1 MTNTL
6 RDRYTRSKNMAQRAI
21 RELNEKP
28 AMRAYLEIFLTL
40 ITISLFGIFA
50 IRPTMI
56 TIGRLLQEI
65 KLKESTLATMNKK
78 IADLN
83 AAKDL
88 YTKESEKIKLIEE
101 AIPRSP
107 QPDLIALQIEGLAR
121 ENNVNI
127 KSLGIEDTKI
137 LGTPTPEDD
146 GVLTLTLNL
155 SGEYQGLISFAKGM
169 EDLRRPIMYDGLSLS
184 LVQGK
189 DNRALFMTLEN
200 LSTPY
205 TFK

>member
-1 MTNTL
+1 M
-6 RDRYTRSKNMAQRAI
+6 RSKNMAQRAI

-189 DNRALFMTLEN
+189 DSRALFMTLEN

>member
-1 MTNTL
+1 
-6 RDRYTRSKNMAQRAI
+6 MAQRAI

>member
-1 MTNTL
+1 
-6 RDRYTRSKNMAQRAI
+6 MAQRAI

-189 DNRALFMTLEN
+189 DSRALFMTLEN

>member
-1 MTNTL
+1 
-6 RDRYTRSKNMAQRAI
+6 MAQRAI

-127 KSLGIEDTKI
+127 KNLGIEDTKI

-189 DNRALFMTLEN
+189 DSRALFMTLEN

>member
-1 MTNTL
+1 
-6 RDRYTRSKNMAQRAI
+6 MAQRAI

-56 TIGRLLQEI
+56 TIGKLLQEI

-127 KSLGIEDTKI
+127 KNLGIEDTKI

-189 DNRALFMTLEN
+189 DSRALFMTLEN

>member
-1 MTNTL
+1 
-6 RDRYTRSKNMAQRAI
+6 MAQRAI

-56 TIGRLLQEI
+56 TIGKLLQEI

-189 DNRALFMTLEN
+189 DSRALFMTLEN